1 MVKWLVSLI
10 IPLLPMGLDLDM
22 QLKLYIMVTLW
33 GILMWMFEL
42 IPDAVVGILIPV
54 LYVVLGVAKPNV
66 VFSGWA
72 GSTPWITIG
81 GLMLGAAVVES
92 GLVKRI
98 AYKIMLWTGGSLRG
112 IIVGLMLSC
121 IVITPII
128 PSVMAKVALMTPI
141 AIGLCDV
148 LGAEKKSRIASV
160 LMLVVFL
167 SVWSPKMA
175 FMTASAD
182 SLMTASILKQH
193 YAASLTWLDWAKD
206 MLIPAVLWTLISVS
220 LVWFLK
226 PQNITLD
233 KSYLREQCAKLG
245 KFTLKEKKVAVL
257 AVVLLAFLITDS
269 LYELDASWLI
279 ILIGCLCFIPGIGV
293 LGIGDFNKL
302 PFSIVFFLVGA
313 VSIGSVTSELGVADR
328 IVEFITP
335 VFASKSNF
343 SLVMSI
349 YIFSICSNF
358 VLNPL
363 ALIGTLMGPVAD
375 ICGSLGYP
383 EILGGYAMIM
393 GFNQALFPYEIAPLM
408 LIYGFGYLK
417 MSHLVKI
424 MAIRIAVG
432 IVFTAVFTYP
442 YWQMMGL
449 LG

>member
-1 MVKWLVSLI
+1 M
-10 IPLLPMGLDLDM
+10 
-22 QLKLYIMVTLW
+22 
-33 GILMWMFEL
+33 
-42 IPDAVVGILIPV
+42 
-54 LYVVLGVAKPNV
+54 
-66 VFSGWA
+66 
-72 GSTPWITIG
+72 
-81 GLMLGAAVVES
+81 
-92 GLVKRI
+92 
-98 AYKIMLWTGGSLRG
+98 
-112 IIVGLMLSC
+112 
-121 IVITPII
+121 
-128 PSVMAKVALMTPI
+128 
-141 AIGLCDV
+141 
-148 LGAEKKSRIASV
+148 
-160 LMLVVFL
+160 
-167 SVWSPKMA
+167 
-175 FMTASAD
+175 
-182 SLMTASILKQH
+182 
-193 YAASLTWLDWAKD
+193 
-206 MLIPAVLWTLISVS
+206 
-220 LVWFLK
+220 
-226 PQNITLD
+226 
-233 KSYLREQCAKLG
+233 
-245 KFTLKEKKVAVL
+245 
-257 AVVLLAFLITDS
+257 
-269 LYELDASWLI
+269 
-279 ILIGCLCFIPGIGV
+279 
-293 LGIGDFNKL
+293 GIGDFNKL